1 MVKSVIKKMLEEAAA
16 KKNERP
22 VLKCIHYENG
32 GAVATD
38 SHRLVKFNNINNN
51 KDLTA
56 SINASTLL
64 PCNDKYPRTDFL
76 IPSIDDSQ
84 VKLTLDGNAVDVLV
98 GFLKDNRKTVV
109 TFNISSRD
117 DINLT
122 NKTGEKLHIE
132 TKNVDYNLGD
142 QFDGKPILLSASYLY
157 ESLRYITKL
166 RKEWFNITSE
176 SNLQQVD
183 YSDDITITFNGH
195 LRPILIT
202 FLNMQYVIR
211 PCARYDTIYK

>member
-1 MVKSVIKKMLEEAAA
+1 MKT
-16 KKNERP
+16 
-22 VLKCIHYENG
+22 G

-51 KDLTA
+51 KDFTA
-56 SINASTLL
+56 NIDASTLL
-64 PCNDKYPRTDFL
+64 PCNDQYPRTDFI

-84 VKLTLDGNAVDVLV
+84 VKITLDVNAVDVLV
-98 GFLKDNRKTVV
+98 NFLKNNRKAVV
-109 TFNISSRD
+109 TFDISNKD
-117 DINLT
+117 DINIT
-122 NKTGEKLHIE
+122 NKIGEKIHIE

-176 SNLQQVD
+176 NNLQQVD

-195 LRPILIT
+195 LRPILVT
-202 FLNMQYVIR
+202 FLNMQYVIC
-211 PCARYDTIYK
+211 PCARY

>member
-1 MVKSVIKKMLEEAAA
+1 MVKSVIKKMLEAAAA
-16 KKNERP
+16 KKNYRP

-32 GAVATD
+32 SAIATD

-51 KDLTA
+51 KDFTA
-56 SINASTLL
+56 SIDASTLL
-64 PCNDKYPRTDFL
+64 PCNDQYPRTDFL

-84 VKLTLDGNAVDVLV
+84 VKITLDAETADVV
-98 GFLKDNRKTVV
+98 ADFLKVNRKTVLN
-109 TFNISSRD
+109 FNISNKD

-132 TKNVDYNLGD
+132 TNSVEYNIGD
-142 QFDGKPILLSASYLY
+142 QFDGKSILLNAGYLY

-166 RKEWFNITSE
+166 GKEWLNITSE
-176 SNLQQVD
+176 NNLQQVD

-195 LRPILIT
+195 LRPILVT
-202 FLNMQYVIR
+202 FLNMQYVIC
-211 PCARYDTIYK
+211 PCARY

>member
-22 VLKCIHYENG
+22 VLKCVHYENG
-32 GAVATD
+32 NAIATD

-51 KDLTA
+51 KDFTA
-56 SINASTLL
+56 NIDASTLL

-84 VKLTLDGNAVDVLV
+84 VKLTLNVNTVDVLV
-98 GFLKDNRKTVV
+98 GFLKDNRKAVV

-122 NKTGEKLHIE
+122 DKIGEKLHIKMKE
-132 TKNVDYNLGD
+132 VEYSSGGK
-142 QFDGKPILLSASYLY
+142 FDGKPILLNASHLY

-166 RKEWFNITSE
+166 GKEWFNITSD
-176 SNLQQVD
+176 NHIQQAN
-183 YSDDITITFNGH
+183 YNEDIIITFYGH
-195 LRPILIT
+195 LRPIMIT
-202 FLNMQYVIR
+202 FLNMRYMIC
-211 PCARYDTIYK
+211 PCAQY